1 MKKKC
6 KNSTRIVFF
15 QSLIVIYITCIGLF
29 FQQKIFWNNICEL
42 KMDEI
47 FYIIWIVICFNLFKK
62 LYKFIWSIIGMVAG
76 SFLLQN
82 IVVIVP
88 RKALLIFIIG
98 YTLALIILLIINYYF
113 ELIKVFVK
121 AFYKE
126 LTKKEE

>member
-6 KNSTRIVFF
+6 KNSIRIVFF
-15 QSLIVIYITCIGLF
+15 QSLIVIYITCIALF

-121 AFYKE
+121 AFHKE